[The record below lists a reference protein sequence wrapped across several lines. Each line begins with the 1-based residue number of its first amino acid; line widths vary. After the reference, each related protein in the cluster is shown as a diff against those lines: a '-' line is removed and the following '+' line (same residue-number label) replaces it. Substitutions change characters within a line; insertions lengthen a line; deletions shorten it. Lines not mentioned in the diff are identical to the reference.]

1 MFEIYKLEDDRTG
14 VKIIGEIDISTV
26 EVFQNPIQE
35 MIEGD
40 DKQIYLDVTDLKY
53 IDSTGIGI
61 LIELRKESI
70 VKKQEIILIN
80 PQKNVMKLLQLTGV
94 DKIFNIREEN

>member
-26 EVFQNPIQE
+26 EVFQNPIKE